1 LLEDLYDQAELWIR
15 AADEIKRLAEELQY
29 QHACDKAQ
37 QQEIERLSFEND
49 WLRTALRAAQ
59 IGLAQSGAEPD
70 DDKPLG
76 FRTRRCAGPIRGR
89 AAIRRGAAGNA
100 DRQLPG
106 PDGILHNTLAAKINN
121 WKSQLQEAL
130 DYIEHRGCEWTDPR
144 RAVPPERPDLPYR
157 NPALD
162 TGNCSEPRGFEGQR

>member
-1 LLEDLYDQAELWIR
+1 MTSDKQSRTLTAEEVQTELLEDLYDQAELWIR

-76 FRTRRCAGPIRGR
+76 FRTNDVPDPYAEGPQSDAEPQETR
-89 AAIRRGAAGNA
+89 NK
-100 DRQLPG
+100 QLPG
-106 PDGILHNTLAAKINN
+106 PDSILHNTLAAKINN
-121 WKSQLQEAL
+121 WKSQLQEEL
-130 DYIEHRGCEWTDPR
+130 DYIEHRG
-144 RAVPPERPDLPYR
+144 
-157 NPALD
+157 
-162 TGNCSEPRGFEGQR
+162 